1 MSAVWQECVAQ
12 NVSFGSTPSGVL
24 MEVVEDSPHKCLL
37 SHRFAELGGMFCLE
51 RVVPFS
57 AVELSP
63 VSADRSL

>member
-1 MSAVWQECVAQ
+1 
-12 NVSFGSTPSGVL
+12 